1 MRSLSRHRRE
11 IMRLLE
17 GINEASALRLR
28 QSCCGCVG
36 FEIGQGRFVTG
47 GISCQGTVNGARPQI
62 SASRRLVCLL
72 LKSRRTAPRM
82 ARMSRPT
89 LENGERIHLVDAKG
103 RHYALTLKAG
113 DVYQLS
119 GHKITHDDLIGKPDG
134 SIVTLSGD
142 RPMLALRP
150 TFGEYVLKM
159 PRGAQVLYPKDL
171 ALIPMWAD
179 VYPGAR
185 VFEAGTGSG
194 ALTMALLRAVGSR
207 GLVVTYEARE
217 DFARTAR
224 QNIERYMGATP
235 NLLAFRNNAY
245 EGIQLLEDGA
255 PFDRLVL
262 DLPEPW
268 QVVPHA
274 AQVLR
279 SGGIYLSFVPT
290 VPQVQQTVAALQ
302 GTAVFTMIE
311 TFETLLRTW
320 SIQGRSVRPDHRM
333 VAHSGFIT
341 VARKVEPGFWSHGR
355 NRPSLLED
363 GTATDDDRKD
373 APE

>member
-1 MRSLSRHRRE
+1 
-11 IMRLLE
+11 
-17 GINEASALRLR
+17 
-28 QSCCGCVG
+28 
-36 FEIGQGRFVTG
+36 
-47 GISCQGTVNGARPQI
+47 
-62 SASRRLVCLL
+62 
-72 LKSRRTAPRM
+72 
-82 ARMSRPT
+82 MSRAA
-89 LENGERIHLVDAKG
+89 LENGERIHLVDVKG

-119 GHKITHDDLIGKPDG
+119 GHKITHDDLIGKFDG
-134 SIVTLSGD
+134 SVVTLSGG
-142 RPMLALRP
+142 RSMLAVRP

-179 VYPGAR
+179 IYPGAR

-194 ALTMALLRAVGSR
+194 ALTMALLRAVGPR
-207 GLVVTYEARE
+207 GVVVSYEARE
-217 DFARTAR
+217 DFARTAA
-224 QNIERYMGATP
+224 QNIERYMGAAP

-245 EGIQLLEDGA
+245 EGIQLLEDGVL
-255 PFDRLVL
+255 FDRLVL

-274 AQVLR
+274 ARVLR
-279 SGGIYLSFVPT
+279 SGGMYLSFVPT

-302 GTAVFTMIE
+302 GAAVFAMIE

-355 NRPSLLED
+355 TMPSESEKGQDQED
-363 GTATDDDRKD
+363 GKD
-373 APE
+373 VAQ

>member
-1 MRSLSRHRRE
+1 
-11 IMRLLE
+11 
-17 GINEASALRLR
+17 
-28 QSCCGCVG
+28 
-36 FEIGQGRFVTG
+36 
-47 GISCQGTVNGARPQI
+47 
-62 SASRRLVCLL
+62 
-72 LKSRRTAPRM
+72 
-82 ARMSRPT
+82 MSYFQP
-89 LENGERIHLVDAKG
+89 GERIHLVDKKG
-103 RHYALTLKAG
+103 RQYALTLKAG
-113 DVYQLS
+113 DFYQLS
-119 GHKITHDDLIGKPDG
+119 GHKIAHDDLIGKPDG
-134 SIVTLSGD
+134 SLATLSGNKT
-142 RPMLALRP
+142 MLALRP
-150 TFGEYVLKM
+150 TFGDYVLKM

-217 DFARTAR
+217 DFARTALM
-224 QNIERYMGATP
+224 NIERFMGPVP
-235 NLLAFRNNAY
+235 NLIMLHRNAY
-245 EGIQLLEDGA
+245 EGVSLLDDGL
-255 PFDRLVL
+255 PFDRLAL

-279 SGGIYLSFVPT
+279 SGGMYASFVPT
-290 VPQVQQTVAALQ
+290 VPQVMQTVEALER
-302 GTAVFTMIE
+302 TMVFGMVE

-341 VARKVEPGFWSHGR
+341 VARKIESGLWSAAQVVESVNEAADIHDEQ
-355 NRPSLLED
+355 ED
-363 GTATDDDRKD
+363 HSR
-373 APE
+373 